1 MTVSSVALSSI
12 GQIAIIV
19 HNLEKAVAYYRE
31 TLGMKFLFEAQKMAF
46 FDCDGVRLMMGLPE
60 NPEFDHPSSIIY
72 FKVQNLQL
80 TYETLLKRGVNFVA
94 KPHLVAPM
102 HDHDLWMAFFKDPD
116 NNFLAL
122 MSEIRK

>member
-1 MTVSSVALSSI
+1 MTASPIALSSI

-19 HNLEKAVAYYRE
+19 HNLEKAVAYYRD
-31 TLGMKFLFEAQKMAF
+31 TLGMKFLFEAPRMAF
-46 FDCDGVRLMMGLPE
+46 FDCGGIRLMLGLPE
-60 NPEFDHPSSIIY
+60 SPEFDHPSSIIY
-72 FKVQNLQL
+72 FRVQNLQL
-80 TYETLLKRGVNFVA
+80 TYDTFLKRGVNFVA

-102 HDHDLWMAFFKDPD
+102 PDHDLWMSFFKDPD